1 MINFILNLT
10 AMSNLQINDFIK
22 QPGMPEIIARA
33 EKIKAS
39 GKAYSDVLDS
49 EGHQYVDLV
58 QEGGGVLGVA
68 LVGYSYVLEQANI
81 RFFSLAGTSA
91 GAINTLMLASLGP
104 ITDPKSTKIL
114 DLLSNKDL
122 FDFVDGEDS
131 IRGLIQGF
139 IDGKPKWWLW
149 LKVISNIKKIFSLI
163 NEKLGLNPGINFEDW
178 MVNSMSKNGITTTID
193 LLEYRSKFPVLHCR
207 DGRKADDLKP
217 KLVMITS
224 DVTTQT
230 KVQFPEMAPLY
241 WKDVNAVRP
250 SKYLRASMSIPMF
263 FYPVVVEDLPT
274 GPEAKSRWAEMA
286 SYDGEVPPKVA
297 FVDGG
302 MLSNFPINVFHNSKV
317 IPRLPT
323 FGVRLSSYRNEFNK
337 TDNFFQF
344 AGAMIGTMRHIF
356 DFDFFL
362 RHPDYKHIICS
373 IDADSKYNWL
383 DFNMK
388 DDNKKTLFLL
398 GASKA
403 IEFLEKFDWEQYK
416 EIRKKL
422 LEASTD

>member
-1 MINFILNLT
+1 MVNFTLNFY
-10 AMSNLQINDFIK
+10 AMSDLKISDFIE
-22 QPGMPEIIARA
+22 QPGMPDILARA
-33 EKIKAS
+33 ETLKKS
-39 GKAYSDVLDS
+39 GKAFSDVTDS
-49 EGHQYVDLV
+49 DGHQFVDLV
-58 QEGGGVLGVA
+58 QEGGGVLGIA
-68 LVGYSYVLEQANI
+68 LVGYTYVLERTGI

-104 ITDPKSTKIL
+104 IPDPKSSKIL
-114 DLLSNKDL
+114 DLLVNKNL
-122 FDFVDGEDS
+122 FDFVDGEPDVKS
-131 IRGLIQGF
+131 LIQGF

-149 LKVISNIKKIFSLI
+149 LKALNNIKKIISLV
-163 NEKLGLNPGINFEDW
+163 NNKLGINPGIDFEGW
-178 MVNSMSKNGITTTID
+178 IKENLAKNGIKTTRD
-193 LLEYRSKFPVLHCR
+193 LVQYRKFIPALTCR
-207 DGRKADDLKP
+207 DGRPTSDLVA

-241 WKDVNAVRP
+241 WKDADNVPPAR
-250 SKYLRASMSIPMF
+250 YLRASMSIPMF
-263 FYPVVVEDLPT
+263 FYPVLAEDLPT
-274 GPEAKSRWAEMA
+274 GPEAQARWESMV
-286 SYDGEVPPKVA
+286 SYEGEIPPKVV

-323 FGVRLSSYRNEFNK
+323 FGVRLSSYRNEYNK
-337 TDNFFQF
+337 TNNFLQF

-383 DFNMK
+383 DFNMP
-388 DDNKKTLFLL
+388 DDKKKSLFLL

-403 IEFLEKFDWEQYK
+403 IEFLETFRWEDYK

-422 LEASTD
+422 LESSTD